1 MRRRRA
7 RGRELEMDEMRG
19 AVWYFD
25 FVSPYAYLQSR
36 MLHEFAGKAAIAITP
51 VLFAG
56 LLAHSKNLGPAEIP
70 SKRLW
75 TYRFCTW
82 FARDRGIPFRFPPRH
97 PFNPLR
103 PLRLAI
109 ALGAAPAAV
118 HAIFDFIWA
127 EGRDPADPAEF
138 SALGTRLGVADPD
151 AAIGEPAVKDTLRAN
166 TEAAIAA
173 GVFGVPSFVVGG
185 EVFWGV
191 DATDFVLQYLDNPAL
206 LDESEFARVA
216 NLPTGAE
223 RKR

>member
-1 MRRRRA
+1 
-7 RGRELEMDEMRG
+7 MRG

-36 MLHEFAGKAAIAITP
+36 MLHKFAGKARIAMRP

-56 LLAHSKNLGPAEIP
+56 LLAHSKNLGPAEIS

-82 FARDRGIPFRFPPRH
+82 FARDHGIPFKFPPRH
-97 PFNPLR
+97 PFNPLK

-109 ALGAAPAAV
+109 AQGAAPAAV

-127 EGRDPADPAEF
+127 EGRDPADPVEWN
-138 SALGTRLGVADPD
+138 ALGARLGIADPD
-151 AAIGEPAVKDTLRAN
+151 AAIEVPAVKDALRAN

-173 GVFGVPSFVVGG
+173 GIFGVPSFAIGG

-191 DATDFVLQYLDNPAL
+191 DATEFVLQYLDDPAL
-206 LDESEFARVA
+206 LDDPEFQRVA
-216 NLPTGAE
+216 NLPAGAE

>member
-1 MRRRRA
+1 MKHA
-7 RGRELEMDEMRG
+7 T
-19 AVWYFD
+19 WYFD

-36 MLHEFAGKAAIAITP
+36 MLHKFAGKAAISMKP

-70 SKRLW
+70 SKRVW

-82 FARDRGIPFRFPPRH
+82 FARDHGIPFRFPPRH
-97 PFNPLR
+97 PFNPLK

-109 ALGAAPAAV
+109 AQGASPQAV

-127 EGRDPADPAEF
+127 EGRDPADPVEWN
-138 SALGTRLGVADPD
+138 ALGTRLGIADPD
-151 AAIGEPAVKDTLRAN
+151 AAIEAQRVKDALRAN

-206 LDESEFARVA
+206 LDDPEYRRVA
-216 NLPTGAE
+216 DLPAGAE
-223 RKR
+223 RKRS

>member
-1 MRRRRA
+1 MTPA
-7 RGRELEMDEMRG
+7 T
-19 AVWYFD
+19 WYFD

-36 MLHEFAGKAAIAITP
+36 LLHKFAGKAAVAMVP

-56 LLAHSKNLGPAEIP
+56 LLNHWKNIGPAEFP
-70 SKRLW
+70 AKRLW

-82 FARDRGIPFRFPPRH
+82 FARDHGIPFKFPPRH
-97 PFNPLR
+97 PFNPLK

-109 ALGAAPAAV
+109 AQGAAPAAV

-127 EGRDPADPAEF
+127 EGRDPTDPAEWKVLGA
-138 SALGTRLGVADPD
+138 ALGAADPD
-151 AAIGEPAVKDTLRAN
+151 AATEKQDVKDTLRKN

-173 GVFGVPSFVVGG
+173 GVFGVPSFAVGG

-206 LDESEFARVA
+206 LRGPEFQRVA
-216 NLPTGAE
+216 NLPAGAE

>member
-1 MRRRRA
+1 MTPA
-7 RGRELEMDEMRG
+7 T
-19 AVWYFD
+19 WYFD

-36 MLHEFAGKAAIAITP
+36 MMQRFAGKAAITMKP

-56 LLAHSKNLGPAEIP
+56 LLSHSKNLGPAEIP

-82 FARDRGIPFRFPPRH
+82 FGRAHGIPFKFPPRH
-97 PFNPLR
+97 PFNPLK

-109 ALGAAPAAV
+109 AEGTKPAV
-118 HAIFDFIWA
+118 VQAIFDFIWA
-127 EGRDPADPAEF
+127 EGRDPTDAAEWK
-138 SALGTRLGVADPD
+138 ALGAKLGLADPD
-151 AAIGEPAVKDTLRAN
+151 AAVENPEVKDMLRAN
-166 TEAAIAA
+166 TEAAIAE

-191 DATDFVLQYLDNPAL
+191 DATEFVLQYLDNPAL
-206 LDESEFARVA
+206 LRDPEFHRVA
-216 NLPTGAE
+216 NLPAGAE

>member
-1 MRRRRA
+1 MIDA
-7 RGRELEMDEMRG
+7 
-19 AVWYFD
+19 AWYFD

-36 MLHEFAGKAAIAITP
+36 MLHKFAGKAQIAMKP

-70 SKRLW
+70 SKRVW

-82 FARDRGIPFRFPPRH
+82 FARGHGIPFRFPPRH
-97 PFNPLR
+97 PFNPLK

-109 ALGAAPAAV
+109 AQGAAPAAV

-127 EGRDPADPAEF
+127 EGRDPADPAAWN
-138 SALGTRLGVADPD
+138 ALGARLGISDPD
-151 AAIGEPAVKDTLRAN
+151 AAIDRQAVKDALRGN

-173 GVFGVPSFVVGG
+173 GVFGVPSFVIGG

-191 DATDFVLQYLDNPAL
+191 DSTDFVLEYLDNPAL
-206 LDESEFARVA
+206 FGDPEYRRVA
-216 NLPTGAE
+216 NLPAGAE

>member
-1 MRRRRA
+1 MKQTPA
-7 RGRELEMDEMRG
+7 T
-19 AVWYFD
+19 WYFD

-36 MLHEFAGKAAIAITP
+36 MLHKFRGKAEIAMAP

-56 LLAHSKNLGPAEIP
+56 LLNHWKNIGPAEFP
-70 SKRLW
+70 PKRLW

-82 FARDRGIPFRFPPRH
+82 FARDHGIPFRFPPRH
-97 PFNPLR
+97 PFNPLK

-109 ALGAAPAAV
+109 ARGGAPEAV

-127 EGRDPADPAEF
+127 DGRDPNDPAEWQ
-138 SALGTRLGVADPD
+138 ALGAKLGGDAD
-151 AAIGEPAVKDTLRAN
+151 AAVERPEVKEALRAN

-173 GVFGVPSFVVGG
+173 GVFGVPSFVIGK

-191 DATDFVLQYLDNPAL
+191 DATDFVLQYLDDPGL
-206 LDESEFARVA
+206 LRDPEFQRVA
-216 NLPTGAE
+216 NLPAAAE

>member
-1 MRRRRA
+1 MTPA
-7 RGRELEMDEMRG
+7 T
-19 AVWYFD
+19 WYFD

-36 MLHEFAGKAAIAITP
+36 LLHKFGGKARIAMKP

-82 FARDRGIPFRFPPRH
+82 FARDHGIPFRFPPRH
-97 PFNPLR
+97 PFNPLK
-103 PLRLAI
+103 PLRLAV
-109 ALGAAPAAV
+109 ARGAAPDTV

-127 EGRDPADPAEF
+127 EGRDPADPAEWK
-138 SALGTRLGVADPD
+138 ALGAALGVADPD
-151 AAIGEPAVKDTLRAN
+151 AAIEKQPVKDALRAN

-191 DATDFVLQYLDNPAL
+191 DATDFALQYLDNPAL
-206 LDESEFARVA
+206 LGDPEFHRVA
-216 NLPTGAE
+216 NLPAGAE

>member
-1 MRRRRA
+1 MTPA
-7 RGRELEMDEMRG
+7 T
-19 AVWYFD
+19 WYFD

-36 MLHEFAGKAAIAITP
+36 MLHKFAGKAAIAMRP

-70 SKRLW
+70 SKRVW

-82 FARDRGIPFRFPPRH
+82 FARDHGIPFKFPPRH
-97 PFNPLR
+97 PFNPLK

-109 ALGAAPAAV
+109 AQGAAPAAV

-127 EGRDPADPAEF
+127 EGRDPADPVEWN
-138 SALGTRLGVADPD
+138 ALGTRLGIADPD
-151 AAIGEPAVKDTLRAN
+151 GAIEKPAVKDALRAN
-166 TEAAIAA
+166 TEAAAAA

-206 LDESEFARVA
+206 LDDAEYRRVA
-216 NLPTGAE
+216 NLPAGAE
-223 RKR
+223 RKRS

>member
-1 MRRRRA
+1 MTPA
-7 RGRELEMDEMRG
+7 T
-19 AVWYFD
+19 WYFD

-36 MLHEFAGKAAIAITP
+36 MLHEFAGKAAIAMTP

-56 LLAHSKNLGPAEIP
+56 LLAHSKNLGPAEVP

-97 PFNPLR
+97 PFNPLK

-109 ALGAAPAAV
+109 ALEAAPAPV
-118 HAIFDFIWA
+118 HVIFDFIWA
-127 EGRDPADPAEF
+127 EGRDPADPSEW
-138 SALGTRLGVADPD
+138 SALGARLGIADPD
-151 AAIGEPAVKDTLRAN
+151 AAIDKPAVKEALRAN

-191 DATDFVLQYLDNPAL
+191 DATGFVLQYLDNPAL
-206 LDESEFARVA
+206 LGDPEFKRVS

>member
-1 MRRRRA
+1 MISA
-7 RGRELEMDEMRG
+7 T
-19 AVWYFD
+19 WYFD

-36 MLHEFAGKAAIAITP
+36 LLHKFAGKAAIAMKP

-56 LLAHSKNLGPAEIP
+56 LLGHWKNVGPAEFP
-70 SKRLW
+70 PKRRW

-82 FARDRGIPFRFPPRH
+82 FARDHRIPFKFPPRH
-97 PFNPLR
+97 PFNPLK

-109 ALGAAPAAV
+109 ARGATPETV

-127 EGRDPADPAEF
+127 EGRDPSDPAEWK
-138 SALGTRLGVADPD
+138 ALADQLGIADPD
-151 AAIGEPAVKDTLRAN
+151 GAAEQQAAKDALRAN
-166 TEAAIAA
+166 TDAAIAD
-173 GVFGVPSFVVGG
+173 GVFGVPSFAIGG

-191 DATDFVLQYLDNPAL
+191 DATDFVLQYLENPAL
-206 LDESEFARVA
+206 LRDPEFQRIS

>member
-1 MRRRRA
+1 MTPA
-7 RGRELEMDEMRG
+7 I
-19 AVWYFD
+19 WYFD

-36 MLHEFAGKAAIAITP
+36 MLHKFAGKAAIAMKP

-82 FARDRGIPFRFPPRH
+82 FARDHGIPFKFPPRH
-97 PFNPLR
+97 PFNPLK
-103 PLRLAI
+103 PLRLAV
-109 ALGAAPAAV
+109 ARGAAAETV

-127 EGRDPADPAEF
+127 EGRDPTNPVEWL
-138 SALGTRLGVADPD
+138 ALGMRLGLPDPD
-151 AAIGEPAVKDTLRAN
+151 TAAERPEAKDALRAN
-166 TEAAIAA
+166 TEAAIAE

-206 LDESEFARVA
+206 LRDPEFQRVA
-216 NLPTGAE
+216 NLPAGAE

>member
-1 MRRRRA
+1 MISA
-7 RGRELEMDEMRG
+7 T
-19 AVWYFD
+19 WYFD

-36 MLHEFAGKAAIAITP
+36 LLHKFAGKAAIAMTP

-56 LLAHSKNLGPAEIP
+56 LLGHWKNVGPAEFP
-70 SKRLW
+70 PKRLW

-82 FARDRGIPFRFPPRH
+82 FARDHRIPFKFPPRH
-97 PFNPLR
+97 PYNPLK

-109 ALGAAPAAV
+109 ASSAAPAAV

-127 EGRDPADPAEF
+127 EGRDPTDAAEWK
-138 SALGTRLGVADPD
+138 ALGARLGVADPD
-151 AAIGEPAVKDTLRAN
+151 AAAEQREAKDALRAN

-173 GVFGVPSFVVGG
+173 GVFGVPSVVIGR

-191 DATDFVLQYLDNPAL
+191 DATDFVLQYLENPAL
-206 LDESEFARVA
+206 LADPEFQRVS
-216 NLPTGAE
+216 NLPAGAE